1 MLSKNLNLLYKS
13 SVMED
18 VILIPDSILKSK
30 DLNHTQIILLCIIMN
45 ILATT
50 KKKKNSISD
59 EILGK
64 IMNCDNRTI
73 RRNLKTLKDLWYL
86 EIEVDKNVPK
96 NEDLGQ
102 GCPTRDVK
110 WELRKTTRIV
120 CLGQK
125 CPPYIYN
132 IYSLYTNTSSRKEE
146 KNIRKEEREKMLE
159 EFRKDERLVKF
170 MEEADVIRWWEYKQA
185 SKKPYKDIK
194 AFITALVKIKNIIKD
209 YGWMPKADRN
219 RRNRFN
225 FAVNEAIEKGWEWLN
240 WYDSMEQVYESS
252 KNDLY
257 PNPKQNE

>member
-1 MLSKNLNLLYKS
+1 
-13 SVMED
+13 MED

-30 DLNHTQIILLCIIMN
+30 DLNHTQIILLCVIMN

-50 KKKKNSISD
+50 KKKKHSISD

-96 NEDLGQ
+96 SEDLGQ
-102 GCPTRDVK
+102 DCPTRDTK
-110 WELRKTTRIV
+110 WELRKTTRNV

-159 EFRKDERLVKF
+159 AFRNDDRLTRY
-170 MEEADVIRWWEYKQA
+170 ENEDDVIKWWDYKQA
-185 SKKPYKDIK
+185 SKKPYKDVSSFMR
-194 AFITALVKIKNIIKD
+194 AMVTIKNIIKYYWD
-209 YGWMPKADRN
+209 TLKSDRDI
-219 RRNRFN
+219 RNRFN
-225 FAVNEAIEKGWEWLN
+225 YAVTEAIERGWEWLN
-240 WYDSMEQVYESS
+240 WYDNMEQVYESS
-252 KNDLY
+252 KDDLY